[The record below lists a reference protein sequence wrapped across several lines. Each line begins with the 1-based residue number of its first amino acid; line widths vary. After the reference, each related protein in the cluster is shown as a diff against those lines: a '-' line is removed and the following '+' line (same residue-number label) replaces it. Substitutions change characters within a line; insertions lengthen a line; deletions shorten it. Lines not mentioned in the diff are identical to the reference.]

1 MDNILTDE
9 QKKYIKRNLDVQ
21 TLDEIAEYLQVNSV
35 VIANFI
41 VTELTSDLLDPK
53 KETLDLDFL
62 KNIEICESPKKV
74 QYSIAFE
81 LDDAGDVDIHMEWPD
96 GDNSEEFVEN
106 VGVLL
111 HMIHSGKIK
120 SMIGQNLTRIAQD
133 NDMEKEVLD
142 VIRKWNALDQL
153 DNSRPCVHPRE
164 VF

>member
-1 MDNILTDE
+1 M
-9 QKKYIKRNLDVQ
+9 
-21 TLDEIAEYLQVNSV
+21 
-35 VIANFI
+35 
-41 VTELTSDLLDPK
+41 
-53 KETLDLDFL
+53 